1 MLEGLWRSL
10 NEITV
15 LPKTLCDKFND
26 SEFSQLVAMTAR
38 NYPKAA
44 QRLVRAAYPLNGY
57 KTIVHYE
64 LPIMQEL
71 RARRRMTQEKDHYVL
86 IDNDAIVPLLPDID
100 NPLSKDRT
108 LVAST
113 LVMMI
118 DGCQIASVESVTV
131 PNPDRKSTFRFP
143 ISKSLTKLYFPKHVD
158 AVLTK
163 LVYADQVFG

>member
-10 NEITV
+10 NDITV

-38 NYPKAA
+38 SHPKAA
-44 QRLVRAAYPLNGY
+44 KRLIHAAYPLNGY
-57 KTIVHYE
+57 QTVVHYE
-64 LPIMQEL
+64 LPVMQEL
-71 RARRRMTQEKDHYVL
+71 RARRRMSQEKDHYVL
-86 IDNDAIVPLLPDID
+86 IDNDAIGPLLPDLD
-100 NPLSKDRT
+100 EPLSKDRT
-108 LVAST
+108 LIASK

-118 DGCQIASVESVTV
+118 DGCQIASVERVTV
-131 PNPDRKSTFRFP
+131 PNPNRNSMFRFP

-163 LVYADQVFG
+163 LV